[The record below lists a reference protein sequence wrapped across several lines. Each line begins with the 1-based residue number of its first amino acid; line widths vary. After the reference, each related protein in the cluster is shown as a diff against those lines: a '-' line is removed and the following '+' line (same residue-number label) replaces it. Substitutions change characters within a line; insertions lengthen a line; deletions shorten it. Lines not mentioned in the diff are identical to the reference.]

1 MNAENIKVSV
11 VIPVLNEE
19 KYIVG
24 LMDSLLKQ
32 DYDKSV
38 LEIILVDGN
47 SDDNTVSIINEYIK
61 DHNIFKLLSNP
72 KRTVQHALNIGM
84 RAACGKYIVRMD
96 AHAIYADNYISKCI
110 EYLEKTDAVNVGGPM
125 IAKGNT
131 PVQRAIAAAYHSS
144 FALGGGKFH
153 QADFEGYADTVFLG
167 AFKKETLE
175 KLNYYDPNLSR
186 SEDDDL
192 NFRLNE
198 QGYRIYITP
207 EIKSIYYPRSD
218 YVSLFKQYFEYGE
231 WKVAVIRKH
240 HKPARIS
247 HLIPFIFVIF
257 LTLGLI
263 LSIISALF
271 IGGTVGKL
279 IPIIYGTVCSVYLII
294 DAIVSLSNKNTDNFS
309 DRLRLFWIHI
319 ILHLSYGLGFIK
331 GIFRF
336 RKFPVDKE

>member
-24 LMDSLLKQ
+24 LMDSIMKQ

-61 DHNIFKLLSNP
+61 EHNIFKLLNNP
-72 KRTVQHALNIGM
+72 ERTVQHALNIGM
-84 RAACGKYIVRMD
+84 KAAKGKYIVRMD
-96 AHAIYADNYISKCI
+96 AHATYANDYISKCI

-131 PVQRAIAAAYHSS
+131 PIQRAVAAAYHSS

-175 KLNYYDPNLSR
+175 KLNYYDPNLPR

-198 QGYRIYITP
+198 QGYKVYITP
-207 EIKSIYYPRSD
+207 EIKSVYYPRSD

-247 HLIPFIFVIF
+247 HLIPCVFVIF
-257 LTLGLI
+257 LILGLI
-263 LSIISALF
+263 LSIIFPLF

-294 DAIVSLSNKNTDNFS
+294 DAVVSLTNKSLNNFS
-309 DRLRLFWIHI
+309 DRLRLFWVHI
-319 ILHLSYGLGFIK
+319 VLHISYGLGFIK

-336 RKFPVDKE
+336 RKFPAIKE